1 LYEKYLD
8 KPRSKST
15 ELVEKGSHG
24 YALDSNYKVVKN
36 ICQEVV
42 KFDFAHAHLKLD
54 MTCEKERVR
63 AVNSCLKL
71 ANSVKDNSLMI
82 VIASGRS
89 SELKPEY
96 KPGCFIGI
104 KVQPYQQL

>member
-1 LYEKYLD
+1 MD
-8 KPRSKST
+8 KTRSKST

-24 YALDSNYKVVKN
+24 YALESNYKVVKN

-42 KFDFAHAHLKLD
+42 KFDLALAHLKLD
-54 MTCEKERVR
+54 VTCEKDRVR

-71 ANSVKDNSLMI
+71 ANSAKDNSLMI
-82 VIASGRS
+82 VIASGRAS
-89 SELKPEY
+89 DMKPDY
-96 KPGCFIGI
+96 RPGCFIGI